1 MADSSA
7 QVQSFAWVTNN
18 KNQVYR
24 YYKVSLA
31 LYLCSMSFYGWR
43 DQKLNPKNVHGEE
56 MTKNETCIELSQGRI
71 ATLITCQTGP
81 ISFVHCGEQFR
92 PIMPFGLMML
102 EFIN

>member
-7 QVQSFAWVTNN
+7 QVQSFAWVTND

-43 DQKLNPKNVHGEE
+43 DQKLNPKNVHGE
-56 MTKNETCIELSQGRI
+56 
-71 ATLITCQTGP
+71 
-81 ISFVHCGEQFR
+81 
-92 PIMPFGLMML
+92 
-102 EFIN
+102 